1 MATEGSVI
9 SLICIK
15 SKYLMKW
22 PGLWQKEIVREKKA
36 HIEKEGDCT
45 DTLIILQHPSVYTL
59 GTASMEENLQ
69 FDKKKCSVFF
79 PALHLFSSHFF
90 QKYPKLHLFLKFGE
104 KFLFGFGFVL
114 KIIFSQTK
122 F

>member
-59 GTASMEENLQ
+59 EHRFARKHQIVVGKSLKNSESMGHSNR
-69 FDKKKCSVFF
+69 VI
-79 PALHLFSSHFF
+79 
-90 QKYPKLHLFLKFGE
+90 E
-104 KFLFGFGFVL
+104 KR
-114 KIIFSQTK
+114 KHKNEKRHTEFSQTK